1 VAKGRV
7 AAALLAAGS
16 VAGAFVWRRRGRRHP
31 EHVDLY
37 YEDGSMVSVSV
48 DSPEGARLL
57 PIARRVLSRARS
69 TAAAA

>member
-1 VAKGRV
+1 VAKRKL

-16 VAGAFVWRRRGRRHP
+16 VAGAVVWRRRGRRPP

-37 YEDGSMVSVSV
+37 YEDGSMASLAA

-69 TAAAA
+69 TAPAG

>member
-1 VAKGRV
+1 VAKRRV

-16 VAGAFVWRRRGRRHP
+16 VAGAFAWRRRGRRRP

-37 YEDGSMVSVSV
+37 YEDGSVVSLAV
-48 DSPEGARLL
+48 DSPEGAHLL

-69 TAAAA
+69 TAPAA